1 MKEQDGPMR
10 TPASDATEFDA
21 RVEFLRR
28 RLGPGDEAI
37 ETHHAWVFLAGD
49 RAWKLRKPIRR
60 DTMDY
65 STLEARERNARA
77 EVRLNRRLAP
87 GMYLS
92 VRRLVL
98 DASGRLAVGGAG
110 RVVDWLVEMRRLD
123 RSLALD
129 ECLANGRC
137 EERALEQVV
146 AHLARFYATQPPA
159 ITDGRHLVHRLLGLV
174 TANREPLATV
184 DAEAATRL
192 HALQMRVLRERPHLF
207 EARAAQGCIVE
218 AHGDLRPEH
227 VILCD
232 PPVVIDCLE
241 FDRNLR
247 ILDRAEELSFL
258 ALECARLGHASVGDR
273 LVRDCLERLGDDAS
287 GPLLAWYRSHRAA
300 TRAKLWA
307 WRGIEP
313 GGAGAADWRGRARY
327 YVDTAL
333 AAAAAAAA

>member
-1 MKEQDGPMR
+1 MR
-10 TPASDATEFDA
+10 TPASDATGFDA

-49 RAWKLRKPIRR
+49 RAWKLRKPVRR

-65 STLEARERNARA
+65 STLEARARNARA

-87 GMYLS
+87 GTYLG
-92 VRRLVL
+92 VRPLVS
-98 DASGRLAVGGAG
+98 DASGRLALGGAG

-129 ECLANGRC
+129 RCLASGHC
-137 EERALEQVV
+137 EEQALEQVV
-146 AHLARFYATQPPA
+146 ARLAGFYAKQPPA
-159 ITDGRHLVHRLLGLV
+159 VTDGGDYVHGLERKV
-174 TANREPLATV
+174 SANAAPLATV
-184 DAEAATRL
+184 DADAARQL
-192 HALQMRVLRERPHLF
+192 HALQLRLLHDRAPLF
-207 EARAAQGCIVE
+207 ESRAREGCIVE

-247 ILDRAEELSFL
+247 IQDRAEELAFL
-258 ALECARLGHASVGDR
+258 ALECARIGHAALGDR
-273 LVRDCLERLGDDAS
+273 LLRDCLVRLGDDAP

-313 GGAGAADWRGRARY
+313 GASGASDWRGRARY
-327 YVDTAL
+327 YIDTAL
-333 AAAAAAAA
+333 DAAAAAGA

>member
-1 MKEQDGPMR
+1 MR
-10 TPASDATEFDA
+10 TPASDAKEFDA

-65 STLEARERNARA
+65 STLDARERNARA

-87 GMYLS
+87 GLYLG
-92 VRRLVL
+92 VRTLVL
-98 DASGRLAVGGAG
+98 DASGRLALDGAG
-110 RVVDWLVEMRRLD
+110 HIVDWLVEMRRID
-123 RSLALD
+123 RRLALD

-137 EERALEQVV
+137 EERALDQVV
-146 AHLARFYATQPPA
+146 AHLAGFYASQPPA
-159 ITDGRHLVHRLLGLV
+159 ITDGRDHLQRLHGLA
-174 TANREPLATV
+174 TANRGPLATV
-184 DAEAATRL
+184 DADAATRL
-192 HALQMRVLRERPHLF
+192 HALQLRVLRDRSPLF
-207 EARAAQGCIVE
+207 ESRAVQGCIIE

-258 ALECARLGHASVGDR
+258 ALECARLGHASTGDR
-273 LVRDCLERLGDDAS
+273 LVRECLDRLGDDAP

-307 WRGIEP
+307 WRGLEP
-313 GGAGAADWRGRARY
+313 EGTGTVDWRGRARHY
-327 YVDTAL
+327 IGAAL
-333 AAAAAAAA
+333 DAAAEAAG